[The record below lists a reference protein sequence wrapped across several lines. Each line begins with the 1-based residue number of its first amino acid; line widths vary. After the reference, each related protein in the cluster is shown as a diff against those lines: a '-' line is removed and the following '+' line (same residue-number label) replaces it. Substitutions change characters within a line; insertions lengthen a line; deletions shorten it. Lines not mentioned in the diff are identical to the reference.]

1 MNDVVKR
8 MLAAAIV
15 EQAVVDIRV
24 SEQHK
29 LINPDTLNAKRNLP
43 KRLPT
48 LLDKEDVRSLST
60 FINRDLETFI
70 EATGL
75 QLSADA
81 IRRGIKVNRGK
92 PFKKFCS
99 ESAIQSYERRWK
111 PNPLQSEDTPT
122 QRKRK
127 RKRVGGRGR
136 N

>member
-8 MLAAAIV
+8 MLAAAVV
-15 EQAVVDIRV
+15 EQAVIDIRV

-48 LLDKEDVRSLST
+48 LLDKEDLRSLAT
-60 FINRDLETFI
+60 FINRDLEAFI

-81 IRRGIKVNRGK
+81 IRRGIRINRGK

-99 ESAIQSYERRWK
+99 ESAIQTYERRWK
-111 PNPLQSEDTPT
+111 PNPLQPEATPNR
-122 QRKRK
+122 QRK
-127 RKRVGGRGR
+127 RKRVGG
-136 N
+136 